1 MKAIVLLSLTLFPSI
16 SATVTGWPH
25 NGFVSNDTFY
35 HVSLE
40 PLTWFAAQEV
50 PLVSK

>member
-1 MKAIVLLSLTLFPSI
+1 MKALILLSLMVFPSI

-25 NGFVSNDTFY
+25 NGFVSNDNFY